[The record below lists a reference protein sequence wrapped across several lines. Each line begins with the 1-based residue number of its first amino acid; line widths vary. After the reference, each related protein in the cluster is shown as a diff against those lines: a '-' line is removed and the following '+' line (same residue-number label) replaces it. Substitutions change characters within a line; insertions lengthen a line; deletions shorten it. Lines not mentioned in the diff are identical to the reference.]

1 MAKNTGAASEA
12 IPNEDDRY
20 VPSGVAFYT
29 IEAVQNVRDFYF
41 LLLPRTTMLAFGS
54 AIEPL
59 RIANQLTGKCLYR
72 WHVISESGEPVRCS
86 NGISIS
92 VDGPLKQISTSDVL
106 LVCSGLE
113 GFSAANTKSLDALRY
128 HKRRGGIVGG
138 ICSGAYSL
146 ARAGVLEN
154 KSFTL
159 HWENQG
165 AFAEQ
170 YPELALSDQLF
181 IVDNNVIT
189 CGGGVSA
196 VDLMLA
202 LIEEDYGA
210 GLAQKVA
217 DMCVLGSQRKREV
230 HQRASIS
237 SALNSRNPRLV
248 NAVHIMSEN
257 LEDPLSLE
265 DVAYQVG
272 ASTRQLERLFK
283 RFLGITPSRY
293 YKDIRLD
300 LGRSLIHETELS
312 VMEIAFACG
321 YASST
326 QFSKG
331 YKARFGESPHASKT
345 KCIG

>member
-41 LLLPRTTMLAFGS
+41 LLLPRTTMLAFSS

-138 ICSGAYSL
+138 ICTGAYSL

-159 HWENQG
+159 HWETKGHSRSSIQSSLCLIN
-165 AFAEQ
+165 
-170 YPELALSDQLF
+170 YSSS
-181 IVDNNVIT
+181 IT
-189 CGGGVSA
+189 
-196 VDLMLA
+196 
-202 LIEEDYGA
+202 
-210 GLAQKVA
+210 
-217 DMCVLGSQRKREV
+217 
-230 HQRASIS
+230 
-237 SALNSRNPRLV
+237 
-248 NAVHIMSEN
+248 
-257 LEDPLSLE
+257 
-265 DVAYQVG
+265 
-272 ASTRQLERLFK
+272 T
-283 RFLGITPSRY
+283 
-293 YKDIRLD
+293 
-300 LGRSLIHETELS
+300 
-312 VMEIAFACG
+312 
-321 YASST
+321 
-326 QFSKG
+326 
-331 YKARFGESPHASKT
+331 
-345 KCIG
+345 